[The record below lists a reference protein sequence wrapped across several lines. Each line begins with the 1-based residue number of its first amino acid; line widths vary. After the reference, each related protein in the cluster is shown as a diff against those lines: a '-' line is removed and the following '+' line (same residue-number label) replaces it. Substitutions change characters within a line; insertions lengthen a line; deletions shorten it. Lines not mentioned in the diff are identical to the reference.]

1 MWCGIGR
8 SVAPGVIKHF
18 ANGGCEMSIQTIKHN
33 FKLGRMDLSEIDW
46 LIKTVEIQ
54 QKEIDRLFE
63 DNQKLRHQIHVFKA
77 KTTWRVYEE
86 NLKLAQ
92 ELALLK
98 GEISG

>member
-1 MWCGIGR
+1 M
-8 SVAPGVIKHF
+8 
-18 ANGGCEMSIQTIKHN
+18 NIQTIKHN

-63 DNQKLRHQIHVFKA
+63 DNQKLRNQIQVFKA

-98 GEISG
+98 GEMSG